1 MYVSTLFLL
10 NFRNHVE
17 ADFQF
22 TKGVNCIVGSNGSGK
37 TNVLDAVHY
46 LSLCRSY
53 LNPTDRQNI
62 RFNEHF
68 FVIQGTWHK
77 DNSDFELYCGVKNGA
92 KKVFKKNKKEYERL
106 ADHIGLFPV
115 VMISPYDID
124 LISEGSEYRRKW
136 MDSIIS
142 QFDRTFL
149 SDLQRYNKVID
160 QRNALLKHQYENGFF
175 ERESLEIWDE
185 QLVKYG
191 EEIFKKRT
199 EFIEVFVPLFQN
211 YYQWISENSEQVS
224 LTYESK
230 LQSSDFRKLLVEAY
244 PKDSRS
250 QHTSVGIH
258 KDDLIFQI
266 EGMPI
271 KRFGSQGQQK
281 SFLIALRLAQFDWL
295 KSHLNQT
302 PILLLDDIFDKLD
315 NHRVSKLM
323 DLVSNNTFEQVLVT
337 DTDEHRVKS
346 VFENIDV
353 KPNMISF
360 SEVKV

>member
-37 TNVLDAVHY
+37 TNVLDAIHY

-62 RFNEHF
+62 RFNEQF

-115 VMISPYDID
+115 VMISPYDTD

>member
-142 QFDRTFL
+142 QFDRIFL

>member
-37 TNVLDAVHY
+37 TNVLDAIHY

-62 RFNEHF
+62 RFNEQF
-68 FVIQGTWHK
+68 FVIQGLWHK

-115 VMISPYDID
+115 VMISPYDTD

>member
-37 TNVLDAVHY
+37 TNVLDAIHY

-62 RFNEHF
+62 RFNEQF

-77 DNSDFELYCGVKNGA
+77 DNSDFELYCGVKNGT

-115 VMISPYDID
+115 VMISPYDTD